1 MSVAARSQLAAPA
14 PLRERRVEERPG
26 RGRARAV
33 AGGGIGELRV
43 EVRPGRGSARPV
55 AGGGP
60 RELRVEVRPAWP
72 FRLARAGG
80 MDGVLRVRGG
90 VVHRLLHHGPQETP
104 VVVRVAQTAR
114 DRVLL
119 GAAAEDPAAA
129 AWGIERMR
137 FALGVDDDLRPFH
150 ARFRD
155 DPLIGA
161 AVRADPAVRLRRRPE
176 PFEAL
181 AWAVTEQLIEY
192 VRAAAIQRRIVARLG
207 RRCARSG
214 LRDVPSAATV
224 AAQAPALLC
233 SFDLAPKR
241 ALALRRAAEEVASG
255 RVDLHAIEPGGSV
268 ERPVSGT
275 LEAGWRRLRAI
286 PEIGTWTLSIL
297 ALLGQGRYDAL
308 PAGDLAY
315 VKLVGRLR
323 SGGDPRARATEDE
336 VRAFFAPYG
345 EWAGLAAAYALRAT
359 APELRAVAAAA

>member
-1 MSVAARSQLAAPA
+1 MI
-14 PLRERRVEERPG
+14 ER
-26 RGRARAV
+26 
-33 AGGGIGELRV
+33 
-43 EVRPGRGSARPV
+43 
-55 AGGGP
+55 
-60 RELRVEVRPAWP
+60 RVEVRPAWP
-72 FRLARAGG
+72 FRLSRASGP
-80 MDGVLRVRGG
+80 DGVLRARRG
-90 VVHRLLHHGPQETP
+90 VVHRLLHHPDGERP
-104 VVVRVAQTAR
+104 VVVRAAQTAP
-114 DRVLL
+114 DRILF
-119 GAAAEDPAAA
+119 GAAAGDPEAA

-137 FALGVDDDLRPFH
+137 FALGLDDDLRPFH
-150 ARFRD
+150 RRFRD

-181 AWAVTEQLIEY
+181 AWAITEQLIEF

-214 LRDVPSAATV
+214 LRDLPAPQTL
-224 AAQAPALLC
+224 AAQAPALLT

-241 ALALRRAAEEVASG
+241 ALALRRVAEEVASG
-255 RVDLHAIEPGGSV
+255 RVDLHAADPA
-268 ERPVSGT
+268 P
-275 LEAGWRRLRAI
+275 GWRRLRRI
-286 PEIGTWTLSIL
+286 PEIGSWTVSIL

-345 EWAGLAAAYALRAT
+345 EWAGLAAAYALRAA

>member
-1 MSVAARSQLAAPA
+1 V
-14 PLRERRVEERPG
+14 
-26 RGRARAV
+26 
-33 AGGGIGELRV
+33 IELRV
-43 EVRPGRGSARPV
+43 EVA
-55 AGGGP
+55 
-60 RELRVEVRPAWP
+60 PAWP
-72 FRLARAGG
+72 FRLSRASGP
-80 MDGVLRVRGG
+80 DGVLRVRGG
-90 VVHRLLHHGPQETP
+90 VVHRLLHHGPEGTA

-114 DRVLL
+114 DRVLF
-119 GAAAEDPAAA
+119 GAASADRVAA

-137 FALGVDDDLRPFH
+137 FALGVDDDLRPFYD
-150 ARFRD
+150 RFRD

-161 AVRADPAVRLRRRPE
+161 AVRADPTVRLRRRPA

-207 RRCARSG
+207 RRCERSG
-214 LRDVPSAATV
+214 LRDVPSAARV
-224 AAQAPALLC
+224 AAQAPALLT

-241 ALALRRAAEEVASG
+241 ALALRRCAEEVASG
-255 RVDLHAIEPGGSV
+255 RVDLHAADPL
-268 ERPVSGT
+268 P
-275 LEAGWRRLRAI
+275 GWRRLRAI

-323 SGGDPRARATEDE
+323 SGGDPRARATEDD

-345 EWAGLAAAYALRAT
+345 EWAGLAAAYALRAA

>member
-1 MSVAARSQLAAPA
+1 VSAL
-14 PLRERRVEERPG
+14 
-26 RGRARAV
+26 RARP
-33 AGGGIGELRV
+33 
-43 EVRPGRGSARPV
+43 RPRPV
-55 AGGGP
+55 VPLAGT

-72 FRLARAGG
+72 FRLSRASGP
-80 MDGVLRVRGG
+80 DGVLRVRRG
-90 VVHRLLHHGPQETP
+90 VVHRLLHHGPDEAP

-119 GAAAEDPAAA
+119 GAAAADPAAA

-150 ARFRD
+150 DRFRD

-181 AWAVTEQLIEY
+181 AWAITEQLIEY

-207 RRCARSG
+207 RRCERSG
-214 LRDVPSAATV
+214 LRDLPSAAIV

-241 ALALRRAAEEVASG
+241 ALALRRCAEEVASG
-255 RVDLHAIEPGGSV
+255 RVDLHAAEAD
-268 ERPVSGT
+268 R
-275 LEAGWRRLRAI
+275 LEAGWRRLRSI
-286 PEIGTWTLSIL
+286 PEVGTWTLSIL

-315 VKLVGRLR
+315 VKLVGRLQ
-323 SGGDPRARATEDE
+323 SGGDPRARATEDD

-345 EWAGLAAAYALRAT
+345 EWAALAAAYALRAT

>member
-1 MSVAARSQLAAPA
+1 VIEQRL
-14 PLRERRVEERPG
+14 
-26 RGRARAV
+26 
-33 AGGGIGELRV
+33 
-43 EVRPGRGSARPV
+43 
-55 AGGGP
+55 
-60 RELRVEVRPAWP
+60 EVRPAWP
-72 FRLARAGG
+72 FRLVRGSG
-80 MDGVLRVRGG
+80 PDGVLRVRRG
-90 VVHRLLHHGPQETP
+90 VVHRLLHHGPDHEP

-119 GAAAEDPAAA
+119 GAQAASPAAR

-150 ARFRD
+150 DRFRD

-161 AVRADPAVRLRRRPE
+161 AVRQDPAVRLRRRPE

-192 VRAAAIQRRIVARLG
+192 VRAAAIQRRIVWRLG
-207 RRCARSG
+207 RRCERTG
-214 LRDVPSAATV
+214 LRDVPPAAAI

-255 RVDLHAIEPGGSV
+255 RVDLHAAGADA
-268 ERPVSGT
+268 
-275 LEAGWRRLRAI
+275 LESGWRRLRAI
-286 PEIGTWTLSIL
+286 PEIGTWTLSVL

-315 VKLVGRLR
+315 VKLVGRLQ
-323 SGGDPRARATEDE
+323 SGGDPHARASEDE

-345 EWAGLAAAYALRAT
+345 EWAGLAGAYALRAT

>member
-1 MSVAARSQLAAPA
+1 VSAL
-14 PLRERRVEERPG
+14 
-26 RGRARAV
+26 RARPRPRVLSLAPT
-33 AGGGIGELRV
+33 AHELRV
-43 EVRPGRGSARPV
+43 EM
-55 AGGGP
+55 
-60 RELRVEVRPAWP
+60 RPAWP
-72 FRLARAGG
+72 FRLSRAGG

-90 VVHRLLHHGPQETP
+90 VLHRLLQHGAGEQAVP

-119 GAAAEDPAAA
+119 GAAADDPAAA

-137 FALGVDDDLRPFH
+137 FALGLDDDLRPFH
-150 ARFRD
+150 ERFRD

-161 AVRADPAVRLRRRPE
+161 AVRADPAVRLRRRPQ

-207 RRCARSG
+207 PRCERSG
-214 LRDVPSAATV
+214 LRDVPDAATI
-224 AAQAPALLC
+224 AAQSPALLT

-241 ALALRRAAEEVASG
+241 ALALRRVAQEIATG
-255 RVDLHAIEPGGSV
+255 RVDLHAEDPL
-268 ERPVSGT
+268 P
-275 LEAGWRRLRAI
+275 GWRRMRRI
-286 PEIGTWTLSIL
+286 PEIGTWTLSLL

-315 VKLVGRLR
+315 VKLVGRLQ
-323 SGGDPRARATEDE
+323 SGGDPRVRATEDE
-336 VRAFFAPYG
+336 VRTFFAPYG

>member
-1 MSVAARSQLAAPA
+1 VIEQ
-14 PLRERRVEERPG
+14 
-26 RGRARAV
+26 
-33 AGGGIGELRV
+33 
-43 EVRPGRGSARPV
+43 
-55 AGGGP
+55 
-60 RELRVEVRPAWP
+60 RVEVRPAWP
-72 FRLARAGG
+72 FRLARASG
-80 MDGVLRVRGG
+80 MDGVLRVRRG
-90 VVHRLLHHGPQETP
+90 VLHRLLHHGAEEEP

-119 GAAAEDPAAA
+119 GAQAASPAAR

-150 ARFRD
+150 ERFRD

-181 AWAVTEQLIEY
+181 AWAVTEQLIEF
-192 VRAAAIQRRIVARLG
+192 VRAAAIQRRIVTRLG
-207 RRCARSG
+207 RRCERSG
-214 LRDVPSAATV
+214 LRDLPAPARV
-224 AAQAPALLC
+224 AAQAPAQLC
-233 SFDLAPKR
+233 AFDLAPKR
-241 ALALRRAAEEVASG
+241 ALALRRVAQEVASG
-255 RVDLHAIEPGGSV
+255 RVDLHAADPEP
-268 ERPVSGT
+268 
-275 LEAGWRRLRAI
+275 GWRRLRAV
-286 PEIGTWTLSIL
+286 PEIGTWTVSLL

-336 VRAFFAPYG
+336 VRDFFAPYG
-345 EWAGLAAAYALRAT
+345 AWAGLAGAYALRAT

>member
-1 MSVAARSQLAAPA
+1 MSALAVRSRSDAPG
-14 PLRERRVEERPG
+14 RER
-26 RGRARAV
+26 
-33 AGGGIGELRV
+33 
-43 EVRPGRGSARPV
+43 
-55 AGGGP
+55 
-60 RELRVEVRPAWP
+60 RVEVRPAWP

-90 VVHRLLHHGPQETP
+90 VLHRLLHHGPEETP

-119 GAAAEDPAAA
+119 GAQAADPAAA

-150 ARFRD
+150 DRFRD

-214 LRDVPSAATV
+214 LRDLPSAATV
-224 AAQAPALLC
+224 AAQAPALLT

-241 ALALRRAAEEVASG
+241 ALALRRCAEEVASG
-255 RVDLHAIEPGGSV
+255 RVDLHADDPAV
-268 ERPVSGT
+268 
-275 LEAGWRRLRAI
+275 LEAGWRRLRRI

-323 SGGDPRARATEDE
+323 SGGDPRARVTEED

-345 EWAGLAAAYALRAT
+345 DWAGLAAAYALRAT

>member
-1 MSVAARSQLAAPA
+1 MI
-14 PLRERRVEERPG
+14 ER
-26 RGRARAV
+26 
-33 AGGGIGELRV
+33 
-43 EVRPGRGSARPV
+43 
-55 AGGGP
+55 
-60 RELRVEVRPAWP
+60 RVEVRPAWP
-72 FRLARAGG
+72 FRLSRASGP
-80 MDGVLRVRGG
+80 DGVLRVRRG
-90 VVHRLLHHGPQETP
+90 VVHRLLHHGPDQTP

-119 GAAAEDPAAA
+119 GSAAADPVAA

-150 ARFRD
+150 ERFRD

-176 PFEAL
+176 PFEVL
-181 AWAVTEQLIEY
+181 AWAITEQLIEY

-207 RRCARSG
+207 RHCARSG
-214 LRDVPSAATV
+214 LRDLPSAATL
-224 AAQAPALLC
+224 AAQAPALLT

-241 ALALRRAAEEVASG
+241 ALALRRCAEEVASG
-255 RVDLHAIEPGGSV
+255 RVDLHADETG
-268 ERPVSGT
+268 R

-286 PEIGTWTLSIL
+286 SEIGTWTLSLL

-315 VKLVGRLR
+315 VKLVGRLQ

-336 VRAFFAPYG
+336 VRAYFAPYG
-345 EWAGLAAAYALRAT
+345 EWAGLAAAYALRAA